1 MLNTE
6 RLLNQ
11 LPNVPHRGL
20 LKRLILQ
27 AQTVE
32 QLKNLIESN
41 NLIIPKSFWELI
53 ENEID

>member
-6 RLLNQ
+6 RLLNH

-20 LKRLILQ
+20 LRRLILQ
-27 AQTVE
+27 AQTAD
-32 QLKNLIESN
+32 QLKNSIEIN
-41 NLIIPKSFWELI
+41 NLIVPKSFWEEI

>member
-6 RLLNQ
+6 RLLNH

-20 LKRLILQ
+20 LRRLILQ
-27 AQTVE
+27 AQTAD
-32 QLKNLIESN
+32 QLKNSIEIN
-41 NLIIPKSFWELI
+41 NLVVPKSFWELI